1 MREQLKKTPSPRLYL
16 QLADELRAAGRGQES
31 IVVLREGV
39 EKFPRYLSSRINL
52 GKTLYAE
59 RAYLEAVE
67 VMQRVL
73 EEDPENIIAI
83 RVLAQSWEAMGE
95 KVEAIKKFKL
105 LRIFLPGDEDLL
117 AKIEAL
123 EQELNPPATPKE
135 RKLKR
140 LEAFG
145 AKMARVR
152 SL

>member
-1 MREQLKKTPSPRLYL
+1 M
-16 QLADELRAAGRGQES
+16 
-31 IVVLREGV
+31 
-39 EKFPRYLSSRINL
+39 
-52 GKTLYAE
+52 
-59 RAYLEAVE
+59 
-67 VMQRVL
+67 

-117 AKIEAL
+117 VKIGAL
-123 EQELNPPATPKE
+123 ELELNPPATPKE

-140 LEAFG
+140 LEAFS
-145 AKMARVR
+145 AKMARAR